1 MINISKI
8 HTYKES
14 RDVYNEY
21 YKIVGSRN
29 PKWLHYGLLR
39 IAGESRH
46 TAYKGAGFKDQGF
59 AYSGGSLN
67 SSNAIKIEK
76 IFPLLKDFILIGKHM
91 NMLKVL
97 DEQKDSILSPEERMV
112 MLSSIARGNLTTTE
126 KRRVDKFRKGKKIT
140 TYEDMIIQPN
150 LTERMKSIDYL
161 NKMDNSYKQEITIK
175 KDSNAELKEMSSE
188 ELLAAI
194 KNLEN
199 ALK

>member
-8 HTYKES
+8 STYKES
-14 RDVYNEY
+14 KDIYNEY
-21 YKIVGSRN
+21 YKMVGARN
-29 PKWLHYGLLR
+29 PKWLHYSLLR

-46 TAYKGAGFKDQGF
+46 EAYKGAGFKDQGF

-76 IFPLLKDFILIGKHM
+76 TFPLIKDFIAIGKHM
-91 NMLKVL
+91 NMLKVI
-97 DEQKDSILSPEERMV
+97 DEQKNAILSPEERMI
-112 MLSSIARGNLTTTE
+112 MLSSIARGNLTVTE
-126 KRRVDKFRKGKKIT
+126 KKRVDKYRKGKKLT
-140 TYEDMIIQPN
+140 TYEDMIVEPN

-175 KDSNAELKEMSSE
+175 KDSNAEIKEMSSD
-188 ELLAAI
+188 ELLATI

-199 ALK
+199 SLK